1 MRPLVLLVLLLSGC
15 ADVSEIRDP
24 DGGIRYLVGCYGALT
39 PMSVCHDKAKE
50 LCPGGYE
57 VDDSR
62 EFMGPGLV
70 TEAGT
75 ARDLERQLVIQCT
88 GPGGETAPVK
98 GS

>member
-1 MRPLVLLVLLLSGC
+1 MRPLVLLVLLLGGC
-15 ADVSEIRDP
+15 AEVSEMRGP
-24 DGGIRYLVGCYGALT
+24 DGDVRYLVGCYGALT
-39 PMSVCHDKAKE
+39 PMSVCRKKALE

-70 TEAGT
+70 TQAGT

-88 GPGGETAPVK
+88 GPVPGT
-98 GS
+98 